1 MHRYTHTQQCES
13 WPGPQPNLIT
23 DNAALLTYTIGLHSY
38 DSVYYTTRV
47 QHNHSKPAYIM
58 RHIIRLYICVPPTVL
73 IKRVIFVC
81 AGGYLCMRACV
92 CMKTFVFQQTA
103 EHKLHI
109 AFSQEIHCRTG
120 CNLPKLYETWHCHHF
135 TTPHNI
141 HTLTQ
146 EHTPHP
152 PT

>member
-1 MHRYTHTQQCES
+1 MAVC
-13 WPGPQPNLIT
+13 G
-23 DNAALLTYTIGLHSY
+23 
-38 DSVYYTTRV
+38 VYYPLGSNTITPS
-47 QHNHSKPAYIM
+47 QP
-58 RHIIRLYICVPPTVL
+58 RHIMYICVPPTVL

-81 AGGYLCMRACV
+81 ASGYLCMRACV

-141 HTLTQ
+141 HTLVQ

-152 PT
+152 PTQAWHMHIKL